1 MDNMT
6 IKFNA
11 ERTVAVV
18 YVDIDVTP
26 LEEIAKKLY
35 KCPIC
40 EEYMDFSEESER
52 LNELDERDGC
62 IFGMRNGTKVFRY
75 ICGHKLII
83 DPV

>member
-1 MDNMT
+1 MDNMV

-11 ERTVAVV
+11 ERTVARVC
-18 YVDIDVTP
+18 VDIDVTP
-26 LEEIAKKLY
+26 LEKMAEKLY

-40 EEYMDFSEESER
+40 EEAMDFSEESEK

-62 IFGMRNGTKVFRY
+62 VFGIRNGTKVFRY